1 MKKTVGVGT
10 IFAVVVAIIFL
21 FNQDKDARL
30 PQYGVYG
37 ILQNSF
43 YAFYEGEEKNIYID
57 LYAVT
62 PKGQSDY
69 FLEGCKDFKLVDI
82 TGKESPIYI
91 QKEKVSLV
99 NCDYEYHRNVDLSQ
113 YTIPVKLVDVDR
125 ATYVSLTYQDAKGNM
140 QSCDLGN
147 IEVCTVS
154 GGRGDISA
162 YSNRINW
169 VSYVQPAFQHAE
181 LILLNETEGE
191 ILVTGL
197 NYGNTT
203 GIEIAEKISVPLKS
217 HEEKE
222 LDFQVRLKEEGEG
235 QPIVYYLKPIV
246 EYVVENE
253 NVSTAFL
260 NVSKEAYYGETEQIF
275 DYLYQIK

>member
-1 MKKTVGVGT
+1 M
-10 IFAVVVAIIFL
+10 
-21 FNQDKDARL
+21 
-30 PQYGVYG
+30 
-37 ILQNSF
+37 
-43 YAFYEGEEKNIYID
+43 
-57 LYAVT
+57 
-62 PKGQSDY
+62 
-69 FLEGCKDFKLVDI
+69 DI
-82 TGKESPIYI
+82 TGKEIPIYI

-99 NCDYEYHRNVDLSQ
+99 NCDYEYHKKIDLSQ

-125 ATYVSLTYQDAKGNM
+125 ANFVSLTYQDEKGNM

-169 VSYVQPAFQHAE
+169 VSYFQPAFRHVE
-181 LILLNETEGE
+181 LILLNEAEGE
-191 ILVTGL
+191 LLVTDL
-197 NYGNTT
+197 NYGSTT
-203 GIEIAEKISVPLKS
+203 GIEIAEKITVQLKS

-222 LDFQVRLKEEGEG
+222 LDYQVRLKEEEEG